1 MRIRLT
7 NIIIGAAFVA
17 TAWAQSPP
25 PAPAASAAA
34 PSAAPA
40 PAAPPPPSP
49 FHQGGMDFSF
59 LLDGYADKNFNN
71 PPSGFNGLQNF
82 DFRANTAHISLG
94 KVTIDRAPA
103 PVGFHLDVG
112 FGSTL
117 KWISSTDRAPEG
129 FQYFEQ
135 AYVSLKPKSW
145 KGLEIDLGKFT
156 TSAGAEVI
164 EANANWNYTRSL
176 PFAWALPYYHFGIKS
191 SIPIGKFTGG
201 FQVVQGWNNVYDNNS
216 AKTLGFTG
224 AYAWKTATWTNV
236 YYVGPENTKT
246 NDGIRHLYDTTLLIN
261 SNEKTSFYL
270 NFDYGQNGI
279 KGEKAAK
286 WAGFAGAV
294 RYAITPKFAVA
305 ARSSYFDD
313 VDGFSTGVTQ
323 RLGEITITGEYT
335 PVKYLISRVEF
346 RNDWSNQPFFEDKGS
361 GSKTQPT
368 LVFGLMLVLK

>member
-1 MRIRLT
+1 LIRIA
-7 NIIIGAAFVA
+7 IGGVVLAGAS
-17 TAWAQSPP
+17 WAQSTP
-25 PAPAASAAA
+25 PAATQTPAAA
-34 PSAAPA
+34 PATPA
-40 PAAPPPPSP
+40 PPAVSP
-49 FHQGGMDFSF
+49 FHQAGMDFSF

-82 DFRANTAHISLG
+82 DFRANTAHISFG

-103 PVGFHLDVG
+103 PIGFHLDVG
-112 FGSTL
+112 FGSTV

-129 FQYFEQ
+129 FRYFEQ
-135 AYVSLKPKSW
+135 AYVSVKPKSW

-176 PFAWALPYYHFGIKS
+176 LFAWALPYYHFGVKT

-224 AYAWKTATWTNV
+224 AYAWKKATWSNN

-246 NDGIRHLYDTTLLIN
+246 NDGIRHLYDTTLLI
-261 SNEKTSFYL
+261 SQTEKLSYYF
-270 NFDYGQNGI
+270 NFDYGQNGF
-279 KGEKAAK
+279 KGLPAAK
-286 WAGFAGAV
+286 WGGFAAAT
-294 RYAITPKFAVA
+294 RYAITPKFAVS
-305 ARSSYFDD
+305 ARGEYFDD
-313 VDGFSTGVTQ
+313 AEGFSTGTTQ
-323 RLGEITITGEYT
+323 HLGEFTLTGEYI
-335 PVKYLISRVEF
+335 PFKYLITRAEF
-346 RNDWSNQPFFEDKGS
+346 RNDWSNKNFFENKGT

-368 LVFGLMLVLK
+368 LVFAMMLVLK